1 MFNLEQIQNRLQSPS
16 VTDQHLIFYVQNP
29 NGQVPS
35 VLALAEL
42 KRRQELRTSKTP
54 QEQAQNVMQPT
65 VADKVIA
72 QDTQANIGPDFR
84 SQGLPAIDQQAQAQR
99 SMGQGISDLTLP
111 ETMYDEK
118 NYAGGGIVAF
128 ADGGETSMNLDELPT
143 LNVNTGEQSYA
154 NRMAEERQMNPLGQM
169 IYGLTSMGS
178 LKPTIGK
185 DKQTQDFFYSPHI
198 QYGTDPQT
206 QQFRKLIETGRMAQ
220 GGAVA
225 FDNGGDVD
233 LRTMAQFT
241 PAVRQT
247 NPLSNEEEEIMKAR
261 YLLGADF
268 GNSKASVGANYA
280 GNIDAQGIAN
290 PRLNEVQGR
299 YMTDQGDQY
308 SARYNPDARYV
319 GLDRQSGRTSVG
331 ADVAPG
337 PDNSMGLRSIR
348 GSYITDNGTR
358 YGAGYNVDTR
368 QALLNQI
375 DKEGNSLGLNVSRDG
390 FGVQGQYG
398 FAQGGEV
405 KHYVGGSLVQSDAPA
420 EDLSGL
426 SLSDLTPEQYSRL
439 TTEQLAALQQIEGD
453 RQRLGR
459 LGKGALGAVT
469 APYQIGA
476 YGLEKIANAV
486 GVPRIGK
493 ALGIYDPDVKSVR
506 MPRVGISDLTKPLD
520 VSKEALAKVV
530 AENAKDKK
538 PAPKPETEKE
548 APKSKKLPAEAGF
561 TGIQSEKIKG
571 LGEYA
576 KELEDYVGPDK
587 SREGRDARMA
597 KMETRAKD
605 MEDKNVGMSMLTAG
619 LDILGGTSPY
629 AAVNLARGKSGVEQ
643 YQKTADKLAELEEKR
658 YALITDAERADR
670 QEKLAFAKYGADAK
684 QTKEAQAHAEKLQN
698 NLLKNQWSIAKYN
711 NDIELIKAQS
721 KGGMDANQI
730 FTAKQKLLDTDDYA
744 QWQAAMVDEF
754 GKSVLNTPDF
764 AKAKEKWLN
773 DTLGIR
779 ATTSPVA
786 ANTSGYTITP
796 SK

>member
-54 QEQAQNVMQPT
+54 QEQAQNMMQPT

-84 SQGLPAIDQQAQAQR
+84 SQGLPAIDQQAQAQQ

-118 NYAGGGIVAF
+118 NYASGGI
-128 ADGGETSMNLDELPT
+128 
-143 LNVNTGEQSYA
+143 
-154 NRMAEERQMNPLGQM
+154 
-169 IYGLTSMGS
+169 
-178 LKPTIGK
+178 
-185 DKQTQDFFYSPHI
+185 
-198 QYGTDPQT
+198 
-206 QQFRKLIETGRMAQ
+206 
-220 GGAVA
+220 VA

-241 PAVRQT
+241 PSVRQT
-247 NPLSNEEEEIMKAR
+247 DPLSNEESEVMKAR

-268 GNSKASVGANYA
+268 GNDKASVGANYA
-280 GNIDAQGIAN
+280 GNIDARGIAN
-290 PRLNEVQGR
+290 PRLNQVQGR

-368 QALLNQI
+368 QALLEQI
-375 DKEGNSLGLNVSRDG
+375 NKEGNSLGLTASPDSVGIRGAYN
-390 FGVQGQYG
+390 

-420 EDLSGL
+420 EDLGSL

-439 TTEQLAALQQIEGD
+439 SSEQLANLQQIERD

-520 VSKEALAKVV
+520 VSKETLAKVV

-538 PAPKPETEKE
+538 LAPKPETEKE

-571 LGEYA
+571 IGEYA

-587 SREGRDARMA
+587 SKEARDTRMA
-597 KMETRAKD
+597 KMEARAKD
-605 MEDKNVGMSMLTAG
+605 MEDRNVGMSMLTAG
-619 LDILGGTSPY
+619 LDVLSGTSPY
-629 AAVNLARGKSGVEQ
+629 AAVNLSRAKSGVEQ
-643 YQKTADKLAELEEKR
+643 YQKTSDKIAELEEKR
-658 YALITDAERADR
+658 YQLITDAERAER
-670 QEKLAFAKYGADAK
+670 QEALAFGKYGADAK

-698 NLLKNQWSIAKYN
+698 NLLKNQWAIAKYN
-711 NDIELIKAQS
+711 NDIELIKAS
-721 KGGMDANQI
+721 TKGGLDANQI
-730 FTAKQKLLDTDDYA
+730 FTAKQKLLDSDEYA
-744 QWQAAMVDEF
+744 QWQAAMVDKYGE
-754 GKSVLNTPDF
+754 SVLNSPDF
-764 AKAKEKWLN
+764 PKEKEKWLN
-773 DTLGIR
+773 ETLGIR
-779 ATTSPVA
+779 ATTRPAA

>member
-42 KRRQELRTSKTP
+42 QRRKELRESKTP
-54 QEQAQNVMQPT
+54 QEQAQNMMQPT

-72 QDTQANIGPDFR
+72 QDVQANIGPDFR
-84 SQGLPAIDQQAQAQR
+84 SQGLPAIDQQAQAQQ

-118 NYAGGGIVAF
+118 NYAAGGI
-128 ADGGETSMNLDELPT
+128 
-143 LNVNTGEQSYA
+143 
-154 NRMAEERQMNPLGQM
+154 
-169 IYGLTSMGS
+169 
-178 LKPTIGK
+178 
-185 DKQTQDFFYSPHI
+185 
-198 QYGTDPQT
+198 
-206 QQFRKLIETGRMAQ
+206 
-220 GGAVA
+220 VA

-233 LRTMAQFT
+233 LRAMSQFT

-247 NPLSNEEEEIMKAR
+247 DPLTNEEQEIMKAR

-368 QALLNQI
+368 QALLEQI
-375 DKEGNSLGLNVSRDG
+375 NKEGNSLGLTASPDSVGIRGAYN
-390 FGVQGQYG
+390 

-405 KHYVGGSLVQSDAPA
+405 KHYVGGSLVQSDVPA
-420 EDLSGL
+420 EDLGGL
-426 SLSDLTPEQYSRL
+426 SLSELTPEQYSRL
-439 TTEQLAALQQIEGD
+439 SPDQLANLQQIERD

-520 VSKEALAKVV
+520 VSKETLAKVV

-571 LGEYA
+571 IGEYA

-587 SREGRDARMA
+587 SRESRDARMA
-597 KMETRAKD
+597 KMEARAKD
-605 MEDKNVGMSMLTAG
+605 MEDRNVGMSMLTAG

-658 YALITDAERADR
+658 YQLITDAERAER
-670 QEKLAFAKYGADAK
+670 QEALAFGKYGADAK

-721 KGGMDANQI
+721 KGGLDANQI
-730 FTAKQKLLDTDDYA
+730 FTAKQKLLDSDEYA
-744 QWQAAMVDEF
+744 KWEALQVAKYGE
-754 GKSVLNTPDF
+754 SVLNSPDF
-764 AKAKEKWLN
+764 PIKKEQWLN

-779 ATTSPVA
+779 ATTRPVA

-796 SK
+796 RS

>member
-1 MFNLEQIQNRLQSPS
+1 MFNLDQLQKRLQNPS
-16 VTDQHLIFYVQNP
+16 VTDQHLIHYVQNP

-35 VLALAEL
+35 VMALAEL
-42 KRRQELRTSKTP
+42 KRRQELRASKTP

-84 SQGLPAIDQQAQAQR
+84 SQGLPAVDQQMQAQK

-118 NYAGGGIVAF
+118 NYAAGGIVAF
-128 ADGGETSMNLDELPT
+128 DD
-143 LNVNTGEQSYA
+143 
-154 NRMAEERQMNPLGQM
+154 
-169 IYGLTSMGS
+169 
-178 LKPTIGK
+178 
-185 DKQTQDFFYSPHI
+185 
-198 QYGTDPQT
+198 
-206 QQFRKLIETGRMAQ
+206 
-220 GGAVA
+220 
-225 FDNGGDVD
+225 GGDVD
-233 LRTMAQFT
+233 LRAMSQFT
-241 PAVRQT
+241 PSVRQT
-247 NPLSNEEEEIMKAR
+247 DPLTNEEEEIMKAR

-268 GNSKASVGANYA
+268 GNDKASVGANYA
-280 GNIDAQGIAN
+280 GNIDARGIAN

-299 YMTDQGDQY
+299 YMTDQGNQY
-308 SARYNPDARYV
+308 SARYTPDARAL
-319 GLDRQSGRTSVG
+319 GIDRQSGRTSVG

-358 YGAGYNVDTR
+358 YGAGYNVDSR
-368 QALLNQI
+368 QALLERINQ
-375 DKEGNSLGLNVSRDG
+375 EGNSLGLTASPDSVGIRGAYN
-390 FGVQGQYG
+390 

-405 KHYVGGSLVQSDAPA
+405 KHYVGGDLVQSSAPA
-420 EDLSGL
+420 EDLGSL

-439 TTEQLAALQQIEGD
+439 STEQLANLQQIERD

-459 LGKGALGAVT
+459 IGKGTLGVLT
-469 APYQIGA
+469 APYQMGA
-476 YGLEKIANAV
+476 YGYEKLLNAA
-486 GVPRIGK
+486 GLPRVGK

-506 MPRVGISDLTKPLD
+506 IPRIGISDVTKPID
-520 VSKEALAKVV
+520 VSKEALAKEV
-530 AENAKDKK
+530 AQNAKDKK
-538 PAPKPETEKE
+538 LAPKPEAEKE
-548 APKSKKLPAEAGF
+548 APKSKPLPAEAGF

-571 LGEYA
+571 IGEYA

-587 SREGRDARMA
+587 SREARDTRMA
-597 KMETRAKD
+597 KMEARAKD
-605 MEDKNVGMSMLTAG
+605 MEDKNAGYSMLTAG

-643 YQKTADKLAELEEKR
+643 YQKTQDKLAELEEKR
-658 YALITDAERADR
+658 YALITDAEKADR

-698 NLLKNQWSIAKYN
+698 NLLKNQWNIAKYN

-730 FTAKQKLLDTDDYA
+730 FTAKQKLLDTDDYTKWEA
-744 QWQAAMVDEF
+744 LQVAKYGE
-754 GKSVLNTPDF
+754 SVLNTPEF
-764 AKAKEKWLN
+764 ANAREKWLN
-773 DTLGIR
+773 DTVAIR
-779 ATTSPVA
+779 ATTRTPA
-786 ANTSGYTITP
+786 ANTSGYVITP

>member
-1 MFNLEQIQNRLQSPS
+1 MFNLEQIQNRLQNPS
-16 VTDQHLIFYVQNP
+16 VTDQHLIHYVQNP

-42 KRRQELRTSKTP
+42 KRRQELRASKTP
-54 QEQAQNVMQPT
+54 QEQAQNIMQPT

-72 QDTQANIGPDFR
+72 QDVQANIGPDFR
-84 SQGLPAIDQQAQAQR
+84 SQGLPAIDQQAQAQQ

-118 NYAGGGIVAF
+118 NYAAGGI
-128 ADGGETSMNLDELPT
+128 
-143 LNVNTGEQSYA
+143 
-154 NRMAEERQMNPLGQM
+154 
-169 IYGLTSMGS
+169 
-178 LKPTIGK
+178 
-185 DKQTQDFFYSPHI
+185 
-198 QYGTDPQT
+198 
-206 QQFRKLIETGRMAQ
+206 
-220 GGAVA
+220 VA

-233 LRTMAQFT
+233 LRAISQFT
-241 PAVRQT
+241 PSVRQT
-247 NPLSNEEEEIMKAR
+247 DPLTNQEEEIMKAR

-268 GNSKASVGANYA
+268 GNDKASVGANYA

-299 YMTDQGDQY
+299 YMTDQGNQY

-319 GLDRQSGRTSVG
+319 GVDRQSGRTSVG

-358 YGAGYNVDTR
+358 YGAGYNVDSR
-368 QALLNQI
+368 QALLERINQ
-375 DKEGNSLGLNVSRDG
+375 EGNSLGLTASPDSVGIRGAYN
-390 FGVQGQYG
+390 

-405 KHYVGGSLVQSDAPA
+405 KHYVGGDLVQSNAPA

-459 LGKGALGAVT
+459 LGKGTLGVLT

-476 YGLEKIANAV
+476 YGLEKVANAV

-506 MPRVGISDLTKPLD
+506 IPRVGISDLTKPLD
-520 VSKEALAKVV
+520 VSKEALAKEV
-530 AENAKDKK
+530 AQNAKDKK
-538 PAPKPETEKE
+538 LAPKPETE
-548 APKSKKLPAEAGF
+548 APKPKKLPAEAGF

-571 LGEYA
+571 IGEYA

-587 SREGRDARMA
+587 SRESRDARMA
-597 KMETRAKD
+597 KMEARAKD

-658 YALITDAERADR
+658 YALITDAEKADR

-711 NDIELIKAQS
+711 NDIELIKAS
-721 KGGMDANQI
+721 AKGGLDANQI
-730 FTAKQKLLDTDDYA
+730 FTAKQKLLDS
-744 QWQAAMVDEF
+744 DEYSKWEA
-754 GKSVLNTPDF
+754 GIIGTYGDAVVNTPEF
-764 AKAKEKWLN
+764 AIKKEQWLN

-779 ATTSPVA
+779 ATTRPAA

-796 SK
+796 RS

>member
-54 QEQAQNVMQPT
+54 QEQAQNMMQPT

-84 SQGLPAIDQQAQAQR
+84 SQGLPAIDQQAQAQQ

-118 NYAGGGIVAF
+118 NYAAGGI
-128 ADGGETSMNLDELPT
+128 
-143 LNVNTGEQSYA
+143 
-154 NRMAEERQMNPLGQM
+154 
-169 IYGLTSMGS
+169 I
-178 LKPTIGK
+178 
-185 DKQTQDFFYSPHI
+185 
-198 QYGTDPQT
+198 
-206 QQFRKLIETGRMAQ
+206 
-220 GGAVA
+220 A

-241 PAVRQT
+241 PSVRQT
-247 NPLSNEEEEIMKAR
+247 DPLSNEEEEIMKAR

-268 GNSKASVGANYA
+268 GNAKASVGAGYA

-290 PRLNEVQGR
+290 PRLNQVQGR

-308 SARYNPDARYV
+308 NARYTPDARAL
-319 GLDRQSGRTSVG
+319 GIDRQSGRTSVG

-368 QALLNQI
+368 QALLEQI
-375 DKEGNSLGLNVSRDG
+375 NKEGNSLGLTASPDSVGIRGAYN
-390 FGVQGQYG
+390 

-420 EDLSGL
+420 EDLGSL

-439 TTEQLAALQQIEGD
+439 SSEQLANLQQIERD

-459 LGKGALGAVT
+459 LGKGALGVLT
-469 APYQIGA
+469 APYQMGA
-476 YGLEKIANAV
+476 YGYEKLLNAA
-486 GVPRIGK
+486 GLPRVGK

-506 MPRVGISDLTKPLD
+506 IPRIGISDVTKPID
-520 VSKEALAKVV
+520 VSKEALAKEV
-530 AENAKDKK
+530 AQNAKDKK
-538 PAPKPETEKE
+538 LAPKPEVEKE
-548 APKSKKLPAEAGF
+548 APKSKNLPADVGF
-561 TGIQSEKIKG
+561 TGIKSEKIKG
-571 LGEYA
+571 IGEYA

-587 SREGRDARMA
+587 SREGRDARMV
-597 KMETRAKD
+597 KMEARAKD

-643 YQKTADKLAELEEKR
+643 YQKTSDKLAELEEKR
-658 YALITDAERADR
+658 YALITDAEKADR

-684 QTKEAQAHAEKLQN
+684 QTKEAQAHAEKLQS
-698 NLLKNQWSIAKYN
+698 NLLRNQFSIAKYN
-711 NDIELIKAQS
+711 NDIELLKAGT
-721 KGGMDANQI
+721 KGGLDANQT
-730 FTAKQKLLDTDDYA
+730 FTAKQKLLDSDEYA
-744 QWQAAMVDEF
+744 QWQAAMVNKYGE
-754 GKSVLNTPDF
+754 SVLNSPDF
-764 AKAKEKWLN
+764 PKEKEKWLN
-773 DTLGIR
+773 ETLGVR
-779 ATTSPVA
+779 ATTRPAA

-796 SK
+796 RS

>member
-1 MFNLEQIQNRLQSPS
+1 MFNLEQIQNRLQNPS
-16 VTDQHLIFYVQNP
+16 VTDQHLIHYVQNP

-42 KRRQELRTSKTP
+42 KRRQELRASKTP
-54 QEQAQNVMQPT
+54 QEQAQNMMQPT

-84 SQGLPAIDQQAQAQR
+84 SQGLPAIDQQAQAQQ

-118 NYAGGGIVAF
+118 NYAAGGI
-128 ADGGETSMNLDELPT
+128 
-143 LNVNTGEQSYA
+143 
-154 NRMAEERQMNPLGQM
+154 
-169 IYGLTSMGS
+169 I
-178 LKPTIGK
+178 
-185 DKQTQDFFYSPHI
+185 
-198 QYGTDPQT
+198 
-206 QQFRKLIETGRMAQ
+206 
-220 GGAVA
+220 A

-241 PAVRQT
+241 PSVRQT
-247 NPLSNEEEEIMKAR
+247 DPLSNEESEVMKAR

-268 GNSKASVGANYA
+268 GNDKASVGANYA
-280 GNIDAQGIAN
+280 GNIDARGIAN

-358 YGAGYNVDTR
+358 YGAGYNVDSR
-368 QALLNQI
+368 QALLERINQ
-375 DKEGNSLGLNVSRDG
+375 EGNSLGLNVSRDG

-405 KHYVGGSLVQSDAPA
+405 KHYVGGSLVQSNAPA

-538 PAPKPETEKE
+538 LTPKPEAEKE

-571 LGEYA
+571 IGEYA

-587 SREGRDARMA
+587 SREGRDARIA
-597 KMETRAKD
+597 KMEARAKD
-605 MEDKNVGMSMLTAG
+605 MEDKNLGMSMLTAG
-619 LDILGGTSPY
+619 LDVLGGTSPY
-629 AAVNLARGKSGVEQ
+629 AAVNLSRIKSGVEQ
-643 YQKTADKLAELEEKR
+643 YQKTSDKLAELEEKR
-658 YALITDAERADR
+658 YALITDAEKADR

-721 KGGMDANQI
+721 KGGLDANQT
-730 FTAKQKLLDTDDYA
+730 FTAKQKLLDSDEYA
-744 QWQAAMVDEF
+744 KWEALQVAKYGE
-754 GKSVLNTPDF
+754 SVLNSPDF
-764 AKAKEKWLN
+764 PIKKEQWLN

-779 ATTSPVA
+779 ATTRPVA

-796 SK
+796 RS

>member
-1 MFNLEQIQNRLQSPS
+1 
-16 VTDQHLIFYVQNP
+16 
-29 NGQVPS
+29 
-35 VLALAEL
+35 
-42 KRRQELRTSKTP
+42 
-54 QEQAQNVMQPT
+54 
-65 VADKVIA
+65 
-72 QDTQANIGPDFR
+72 
-84 SQGLPAIDQQAQAQR
+84 
-99 SMGQGISDLTLP
+99 
-111 ETMYDEK
+111 MYDEK
-118 NYAGGGIVAF
+118 NYAAGGI
-128 ADGGETSMNLDELPT
+128 
-143 LNVNTGEQSYA
+143 
-154 NRMAEERQMNPLGQM
+154 
-169 IYGLTSMGS
+169 
-178 LKPTIGK
+178 
-185 DKQTQDFFYSPHI
+185 
-198 QYGTDPQT
+198 
-206 QQFRKLIETGRMAQ
+206 
-220 GGAVA
+220 VA

-233 LRTMAQFT
+233 LRPMAQFT

-247 NPLSNEEEEIMKAR
+247 DPLTNEEREIMKAQ

-280 GNIDAQGIAN
+280 GNIDARGIAN

-308 SARYNPDARYV
+308 SARYNPDARYL

-368 QALLNQI
+368 QALLEQI
-375 DKEGNSLGLNVSRDG
+375 NKEGNSLGLTASPDSVGIRGAYN
-390 FGVQGQYG
+390 

-405 KHYVGGSLVQSDAPA
+405 KHYVGGDLVQSNAPT
-420 EDLSGL
+420 EDLGSL

-439 TTEQLAALQQIEGD
+439 SSEQLANLQQIERD

-459 LGKGALGAVT
+459 LGKGALGVLT
-469 APYQIGA
+469 APYQMGA
-476 YGLEKIANAV
+476 YGYEKLLNAV
-486 GVPRIGK
+486 GLPRVGK

-506 MPRVGISDLTKPLD
+506 VPRIGISDVTKPID
-520 VSKEALAKVV
+520 VSKEALAKEV
-530 AENAKDKK
+530 AQNAKDKK
-538 PAPKPETEKE
+538 LPPKLEEKKE
-548 APKSKKLPAEAGF
+548 APKSKNLPADVGF
-561 TGIQSEKIKG
+561 TGIKSEKIKG
-571 LGEYA
+571 IGEYA

-587 SREGRDARMA
+587 SREARDARMA

-658 YALITDAERADR
+658 YALITDAEKADR

-711 NDIELIKAQS
+711 NDIELIKAS
-721 KGGMDANQI
+721 AKGGLDANQT
-730 FTAKQKLLDTDDYA
+730 FTNKQKLLDSDEYA
-744 QWQAAMVDEF
+744 QWQAAMVDKYGE
-754 GKSVLNTPDF
+754 SVLNTPDF
-764 AKAKEKWLN
+764 AKEKEKWLN
-773 DTLGIR
+773 ETLGIR
-779 ATTSPVA
+779 ATTRPAA